1 MEESLDEWWAVR
13 FSVGGGSG
21 RIAGAGGAISD
32 DAQRGFDA
40 VVYARGDA
48 GDGEGAVTG
57 GLGGGGVADFVGEY
71 LSPFV
76 AAGGGGFSADWGD
89 SWVDELGAIG
99 VNRFRGISD
108 FFVTAFA
115 IDE

>member
-1 MEESLDEWWAVR
+1 MEGASDEWWAVR
-13 FSVGGGSG
+13 FSLGGGSG
-21 RIAGAGGAISD
+21 RIAGAGGTISD

-76 AAGGGGFSADWGD
+76 AAWGGGFSAGWGD

-99 VNRFRGISD
+99 VNGFRGIPD